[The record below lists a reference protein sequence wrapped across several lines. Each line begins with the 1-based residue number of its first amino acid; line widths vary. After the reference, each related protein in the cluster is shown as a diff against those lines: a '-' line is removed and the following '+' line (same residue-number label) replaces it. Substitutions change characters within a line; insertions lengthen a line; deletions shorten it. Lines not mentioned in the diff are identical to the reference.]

1 MEQKLFILVKTEK
14 SNRSENNVWVV
25 STRSYKKK
33 YCRNA
38 LTALRYA
45 FILKKKTGRRIEDE
59 SFITLVA
66 AVREQKQ
73 SRILNDAVSE
83 GSQSVTQESAQG

>member
-38 LTALRYA
+38 LTALMYA
-45 FILKKKTGRRIEDE
+45 FILKKQTGRDIAQDALDRLIQENRIRK
-59 SFITLVA
+59 SQTISNQV
-66 AVREQKQ
+66 Q
-73 SRILNDAVSE
+73 S
-83 GSQSVTQESAQG
+83 

>member
-83 GSQSVTQESAQG
+83 GSQSETLESAQG

>member
-1 MEQKLFILVKTEK
+1 MEQKLFILVKTAK

-83 GSQSVTQESAQG
+83 GPQSVTQESAQG

>member
-14 SNRSENNVWVV
+14 SNRSENNVWAV

-45 FILKKKTGRRIEDE
+45 FILKKKTGRRIADE
-59 SFITLVA
+59 SFNRL
-66 AVREQKQ
+66 
-73 SRILNDAVSE
+73 VSE
-83 GSQSVTQESAQG
+83 VRSHKSETEPAQC

>member
-14 SNRSENNVWVV
+14 SNRSENRVWVV

-38 LTALRYA
+38 LMALRYA
-45 FILKKKTGRRIEDE
+45 FILKNKTGREIAQDAFDRL
-59 SFITLVA
+59 ITEI
-66 AVREQKQ
+66 RNSKTN
-73 SRILNDAVSE
+73 SKNSK
-83 GSQSVTQESAQG
+83 S

>member
-14 SNRSENNVWVV
+14 SNRSENNVWVI
-25 STRSYKKK
+25 STQSHKKK

-45 FILKKKTGRRIEDE
+45 FLLKRQTGRRIADDAFE
-59 SFITLVA
+59 SLMAGVRARKSQTLTEEPA
-66 AVREQKQ
+66 
-73 SRILNDAVSE
+73 
-83 GSQSVTQESAQG
+83 TC